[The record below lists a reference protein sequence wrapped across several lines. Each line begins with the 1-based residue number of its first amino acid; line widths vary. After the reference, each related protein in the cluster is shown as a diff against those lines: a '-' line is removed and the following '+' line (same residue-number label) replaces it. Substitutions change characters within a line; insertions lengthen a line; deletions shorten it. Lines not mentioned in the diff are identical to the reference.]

1 MAELPVVTPR
11 EAIRALEKGGFER
24 ARQRGSHVILKRED
38 RRVTVP
44 FHRKDLAKGT
54 LRQIIRDA
62 GMTVDEFVSL
72 L

>member
-1 MAELPVVTPR
+1 M
-11 EAIRALEKGGFER
+11 
-24 ARQRGSHVILKRED
+24 
-38 RRVTVP
+38 TVP